1 MAYSDF
7 TLSEIKEKFQMVI
20 EEETNIFPDVGEEK
34 ISDFLNEILEENIPL
49 ALAIHTEKARS
60 EMIVTP
66 ILIEL
71 RKLLNHR
78 ISLFSGVEFN
88 IDKEKGL
95 NGVCDYIISLSK
107 EQFYV
112 SSPVISVVE
121 AKNDNIKS
129 GLAQCAAEMI
139 ASRIFNE
146 QKGNR
151 ISTIYGIVTTGSN
164 WRFLK
169 LNDTLYIDVREYYIE
184 QLGKIMGIMLQ
195 IINSETGSDI
205 KGITNQ

>member
-1 MAYSDF
+1 MAYSDY
-7 TLSEIKEKFQMVI
+7 TLSEIKEKFQLAI
-20 EEETNIFPDVGEEK
+20 EEQTNIFTDVIEEK

-107 EQFYV
+107 EQLYV

-151 ISTIYGIVTTGSN
+151 INAIYGIVTTGSN

-169 LNDTLYIDVREYYIE
+169 LDDILYIDVREYYIE

-195 IINSETGSDI
+195 IINSEISKSGS
-205 KGITNQ
+205 Q

>member
-7 TLSEIKEKFQMVI
+7 TLIALKEKFQVVI
-20 EEETNIFPDVGEEK
+20 EEKINIFPDIQEEK
-34 ISDFLNEILEENIPL
+34 ISDYLDETLGENIPL

-71 RKLLNHR
+71 RKVLNRR

-88 IDKEKGL
+88 VDKAKGL
-95 NGVCDYIISLSK
+95 NGVCDYLISLSE
-107 EQFYV
+107 EQLYV
-112 SSPVISVVE
+112 SSPVIAVVE

-139 ASRIFNE
+139 AAGLFNA
-146 QKGNR
+146 QHGSPINQV
-151 ISTIYGIVTTGSN
+151 YGIVTTGSI
-164 WRFLK
+164 WKFLK
-169 LNDTLYIDVREYYIE
+169 LEGTTLYIDIKEYYIE
-184 QLGKIMGIMLQ
+184 QLGKIMGILRH
-195 IINSETGSDI
+195 IIRLELGESELS
-205 KGITNQ
+205 

>member
-1 MAYSDF
+1 MAYSDY
-7 TLSEIKEKFQMVI
+7 TLSEIKEKFQLAI
-20 EEETNIFPDVGEEK
+20 EEQTNVFPDVIEEK

-107 EQFYV
+107 EQLYV

-129 GLAQCAAEMI
+129 GLAECAAEMI

-151 ISTIYGIVTTGSN
+151 INTIYGIVTTGSN

-169 LNDTLYIDVREYYIE
+169 LDDILYIDVREYYIE

-195 IINSETGSDI
+195 IINSEISKSGS
-205 KGITNQ
+205 Q

>member
-7 TLSEIKEKFQMVI
+7 TLSEIKEKFHLVI
-20 EEETNIFPDVGEEK
+20 EQETDIFPNVGEEK
-34 ISDFLNEILEENIPL
+34 ISEFLRETLKENIPL

-60 EMIVTP
+60 ELIVTP
-66 ILIEL
+66 VLVEL
-71 RKLLNHR
+71 RKILKHR

-88 IDKEKGL
+88 VDREKGL

-107 EQFYV
+107 EQLYV

-129 GLAQCAAEMI
+129 GLAQCAAAMI
-139 ASRIFNE
+139 ASGIFNE

-151 ISTIYGIVTTGSN
+151 IDSVYGIVTTGSI
-164 WRFLK
+164 WKFIK
-169 LNDTLYIDVREYYIE
+169 LEDMLYIDVKEYYLE
-184 QLGKIMGIMLQ
+184 QLGKIMGIMLH
-195 IINSETGSDI
+195 ILNSETGESE
-205 KGITNQ
+205 

>member
-1 MAYSDF
+1 MAYSDY
-7 TLSEIKEKFQMVI
+7 TLSEIKEKFQLII
-20 EEETNIFPDVGEEK
+20 EAETNLFPDVREEK
-34 ISDFLNEILEENIPL
+34 ISDSLSEILKENIPL

-66 ILIEL
+66 VLIEL
-71 RKLLNHR
+71 RKVLNHR

-88 IDKEKGL
+88 VDKEKGL

-107 EQFYV
+107 EQLYV
-112 SSPVISVVE
+112 SSPVISIVE

-139 ASRIFNE
+139 ASGMFNE
-146 QKGNR
+146 QKGSQ
-151 ISTIYGIVTTGSN
+151 IKTMYGIVTTGSN

-169 LNDTLYIDVREYYIE
+169 LDDSLYIDVKEYYID

-195 IINSETGSDI
+195 IINSEISESGS
-205 KGITNQ
+205 Q

>member
-1 MAYSDF
+1 MSYSDF
-7 TLSEIKEKFQMVI
+7 TLIALKEKFQIVI
-20 EEETNIFPDVGEEK
+20 EEKIDVFPDIHAEK
-34 ISDFLNEILEENIPL
+34 ISNYLSETLAENIPL

-71 RKLLNHR
+71 RKTLNRR

-88 IDKEKGL
+88 VDKGKGL
-95 NGVCDYIISLSK
+95 NGVCDYIISLSE
-107 EQFYV
+107 EQLYV

-139 ASRIFNE
+139 AAELFN
-146 QKGNR
+146 QQSGGQVR
-151 ISTIYGIVTTGSN
+151 TVYGIVTTGSI
-164 WRFLK
+164 WKFLK
-169 LNDTLYIDVREYYIE
+169 LDGTTLYIDIKEYYIE
-184 QLGKIMGIMLQ
+184 QLGKIMGILRH
-195 IINSETGSDI
+195 IIRLELGESS
-205 KGITNQ
+205 

>member
-1 MAYSDF
+1 MAYSDY
-7 TLSEIKEKFQMVI
+7 TLNKIKDEFQI
-20 EEETNIFPDVGEEK
+20 AINGETDIFPDVGEEN
-34 ISDFLNEILEENIPL
+34 ISDSLNETLKENIPL
-49 ALAIHTEKARS
+49 AIAIHTEKARS

-71 RKLLNHR
+71 RKVLNHR

-88 IDKEKGL
+88 VDKEKGL
-95 NGVCDYIISLSK
+95 NGVCDYIISLSR
-107 EQFYV
+107 EQLYV
-112 SSPVISVVE
+112 SSPVILLVE

-129 GLAQCAAEMI
+129 GLAQCAAEMM

-146 QKGNR
+146 QRGSR
-151 ISTIYGIVTTGSN
+151 ISAIYGIVTTGSI

-169 LNDTLYIDVREYYIE
+169 LDDVLHIDIREYYIK

-195 IINSETGSDI
+195 IINSEMS
-205 KGITNQ
+205 KSESQ

>member
-1 MAYSDF
+1 MAYSDY
-7 TLSEIKEKFQMVI
+7 TLSEIKEKFQLII
-20 EEETNIFPDVGEEK
+20 EAETNLFPDVKEEK
-34 ISDFLNEILEENIPL
+34 ISDSLSEILKENIPL

-66 ILIEL
+66 VLIEL
-71 RKLLNHR
+71 RKVLNHR

-88 IDKEKGL
+88 VDKEKGL

-107 EQFYV
+107 EQLYV
-112 SSPVISVVE
+112 SSPVISIVE

-139 ASRIFNE
+139 ASGMFNE
-146 QKGNR
+146 QKGSQ
-151 ISTIYGIVTTGSN
+151 IKTMYGIVTTGSI

-169 LNDTLYIDVREYYIE
+169 LDDSLYIDVKEYYIE

-195 IINSETGSDI
+195 IINSEISESGS
-205 KGITNQ
+205 Q

>member
-1 MAYSDF
+1 MAYSDY
-7 TLSEIKEKFQMVI
+7 TLSEIKEKFQLSL
-20 EEETNIFPDVGEEK
+20 EAETNLFPDVREEK
-34 ISDFLNEILEENIPL
+34 ISDSLSEILKENIPL

-66 ILIEL
+66 VLIEL
-71 RKLLNHR
+71 RKVLNHR

-88 IDKEKGL
+88 VDKEKGL

-107 EQFYV
+107 EQLYV
-112 SSPVISVVE
+112 SSPVISIVE

-139 ASRIFNE
+139 ASGMFNE
-146 QKGNR
+146 QKGSQ
-151 ISTIYGIVTTGSN
+151 IKTMYGIVTTGSN

-169 LNDTLYIDVREYYIE
+169 LDDSLYIDVKEYYID

-195 IINSETGSDI
+195 IINSEISESGS
-205 KGITNQ
+205 Q

>member
-1 MAYSDF
+1 MAYSDY
-7 TLSEIKEKFQMVI
+7 TLSEIKEKFQLSL
-20 EEETNIFPDVGEEK
+20 EAETNLFPDVREEK
-34 ISDFLNEILEENIPL
+34 ISDSLSEILKENIPL

-66 ILIEL
+66 VLIEL
-71 RKLLNHR
+71 RKVLNHR

-88 IDKEKGL
+88 VDKEKGL

-107 EQFYV
+107 EQLYV
-112 SSPVISVVE
+112 SSPVISIVE

-139 ASRIFNE
+139 ASGMFNE
-146 QKGNR
+146 QQGSQIK
-151 ISTIYGIVTTGSN
+151 TMYGIVTTGSN

-169 LNDTLYIDVREYYIE
+169 LDDSLYIDVKEYYID

-195 IINSETGSDI
+195 IINSEISESGS
-205 KGITNQ
+205 Q

>member
-1 MAYSDF
+1 MAYSDY
-7 TLSEIKEKFQMVI
+7 TLSEIKEKFQLAI
-20 EEETNIFPDVGEEK
+20 EEQTNIFTDVIEEK

-107 EQFYV
+107 EQLYV

-121 AKNDNIKS
+121 AKNDNIKF
-129 GLAQCAAEMI
+129 GLAQCASEMI

-151 ISTIYGIVTTGSN
+151 INTIYGIVTTGSN

-169 LNDTLYIDVREYYIE
+169 LDDILYIDVREYYIE

-195 IINSETGSDI
+195 IINSEISKSGS
-205 KGITNQ
+205 Q

>member
-1 MAYSDF
+1 MAYSDY
-7 TLSEIKEKFQMVI
+7 TLSEIKEKFQLII
-20 EEETNIFPDVGEEK
+20 EAETNLFPDVKEEK
-34 ISDFLNEILEENIPL
+34 ISDSLSEILKENIPL

-66 ILIEL
+66 VLIEL
-71 RKLLNHR
+71 RKVLNHR

-88 IDKEKGL
+88 VDKEKGL

-112 SSPVISVVE
+112 SSPVISIVE

-139 ASRIFNE
+139 ASGIFNK
-146 QKGNR
+146 QKGSQ
-151 ISTIYGIVTTGSN
+151 IKTMYGIVTTGSN

-169 LNDTLYIDVREYYIE
+169 LDDLLYIDVKEYYIE

-195 IINSETGSDI
+195 IINSEISEIGL
-205 KGITNQ
+205 

>member
-1 MAYSDF
+1 MAYSDY
-7 TLSEIKEKFQMVI
+7 TLSEIKEKFQLII
-20 EEETNIFPDVGEEK
+20 EAETNLFPDVREEK
-34 ISDFLNEILEENIPL
+34 ISDSLSEILKENIPL

-66 ILIEL
+66 VLIEL
-71 RKLLNHR
+71 RKVLNHR

-88 IDKEKGL
+88 VDKEKGL

-107 EQFYV
+107 EQLYV
-112 SSPVISVVE
+112 SSPVISIVE

-139 ASRIFNE
+139 ASGMFNE
-146 QKGNR
+146 QKGSQ
-151 ISTIYGIVTTGSN
+151 IKTMYGIVTTGSN

-169 LNDTLYIDVREYYIE
+169 LDDSLYIDVKEYYIE

-195 IINSETGSDI
+195 IINSEISESGS
-205 KGITNQ
+205 Q